1 MEEYS
6 IATQIFKF
14 SATDLCEL
22 ATNSVRQSG
31 FSDTI
36 KQHWL
41 GPNFKE
47 EGVSGNDISRSNV
60 PDIRIAYRYETLLD
74 ELTNVFEVVDWLI
87 DWSIDW
93 LIDWLVDRLIDWL
106 IGRSID
112 WLIDWLID
120 RKNSSE
126 KKHVAWYIFF
136 LHSFF
141 QRRQSYSCFFV
152 CFFIRFYDESVFSC
166 LEFFISFLFLPL
178 RKGQNETLKVKLLQF
193 RI

>member
-1 MEEYS
+1 MRHQSINQSRVKSLPYHKSHVDGQIFTIYPVFIVIFLQEPLMEEYS

-74 ELTNVFEVVDWLI
+74 ELTNVFEVVD
-87 DWSIDW
+87 
-93 LIDWLVDRLIDWL
+93 
-106 IGRSID
+106 
-112 WLIDWLID
+112 
-120 RKNSSE
+120 
-126 KKHVAWYIFF
+126 
-136 LHSFF
+136 
-141 QRRQSYSCFFV
+141 
-152 CFFIRFYDESVFSC
+152 
-166 LEFFISFLFLPL
+166 
-178 RKGQNETLKVKLLQF
+178 
-193 RI
+193 